1 MAAIDDA
8 HSSPRKLPSIRR
20 ALLWLGIACTVP
32 TILVAS
38 AAAYEDYLLRKDRV
52 YETAVNMAR
61 TLVAELERELRG
73 IESGLRILATSEELQ
88 QGKLGAFHR
97 RLQDA
102 LQLQNVDG
110 YVLLDNHDM
119 LVANSSAPYPSPPI
133 RSVLPDAIRQQ
144 ARSPQGVVTNLFN
157 TALRGEQTI
166 AVGIPVTLQGQVQ
179 YSLFAEI
186 RPQRISQI
194 LRRQAL
200 PAGWVAAA
208 LDKEAL
214 IVGRTR
220 EEARYIGQ
228 HAVPTLADAVRRQ
241 QDGTLHSTTKEGVPV
256 LTAFSH
262 SRDRMWAVAIGA
274 PIASLQADLW
284 RSMIW
289 VLAVSLAII
298 AMGIWAAYRLALR
311 IRTSITALIEP
322 AIALGR
328 GDTLPVPPT
337 RYRETALLGSAL
349 RHAGQMLSD
358 TQRLAYHDPLTSLCN
373 RVLFTELA
381 SHALAAAART
391 SRSVAIL
398 AIDLDR
404 FKIVND
410 TYGHGTGDRV
420 LKIAAERMSGALR
433 SSDVLSRFGGDEFVV
448 LLDAGGQEAAEQVA
462 RNLNAALAAPYPGVL
477 VDLSGSIGIAVF
489 PDDGDTLNRLLQ
501 AADKALYRA
510 KAAGRNR
517 YATATRSHRA
527 AASDAGDTGE

>member
-1 MAAIDDA
+1 MAAIDDE

-38 AAAYEDYLLRKDRV
+38 AAAYEDYLLRKERV
-52 YETAVNMAR
+52 YETAVSMAR

-73 IESGLRILATSEELQ
+73 VESGLRILATSEELQ

-119 LVANSSAPYPSPPI
+119 LVANSSAPIPAPI

-179 YSLFAEI
+179 YGLFAEI

-228 HAVPTLADAVRRQ
+228 HAVPTLAVAVRRQ

-349 RHAGQMLSD
+349 QHAGQMLSD

-410 TYGHGTGDRV
+410 TYGHGTGDQI
-420 LKIAAERMSGALR
+420 LKIAAERMTGALR

-462 RNLNAALAAPYPGVL
+462 RNLNAALAAPTPAY
-477 VDLSGSIGIAVF
+477 SW
-489 PDDGDTLNRLLQ
+489 T
-501 AADKALYRA
+501 
-510 KAAGRNR
+510 
-517 YATATRSHRA
+517 
-527 AASDAGDTGE
+527 